1 MSSNNPNAHGQ
12 VCSSQHALMAA
23 LKVMPLGNGK
33 DGSSAMRPSTWDGW
47 DLEEAGWFKTRVS
60 WVEGE
65 TLHLQTVDGLHQT
78 EFRLWK

>member
-1 MSSNNPNAHGQ
+1 
-12 VCSSQHALMAA
+12 
-23 LKVMPLGNGK
+23 
-33 DGSSAMRPSTWDGW
+33 
-47 DLEEAGWFKTRVS
+47 VS

>member
-1 MSSNNPNAHGQ
+1 
-12 VCSSQHALMAA
+12 
-23 LKVMPLGNGK
+23 MPLGDGK

-78 EFRLWK
+78 EFRL